1 MAYINN
7 YLEPIELAQGA
18 TSAAL
23 NLPDGEYRLTLSDAA
38 RANWEIVD
46 AVVTTGSATLTR
58 AREGTTD
65 QAWPAGSVIYCAV
78 TAEKLNELVATVQR
92 LDALL
97 GERTVTVDV
106 SAGETVAGFYMLND
120 VRQGSVTPSA
130 VNVPGFGDAELYT
143 VLANSGAGEFSIMFV
158 GEFDPAKLVHVEV
171 QGIGTFL
178 LSQAIDSYSEQ
189 GATGWAWATTNAG
202 EWLSAGDRT
211 VTFRFSY

>member
-46 AVVTTGSATLTR
+46 AIVTAGSATLTR

-65 QAWPAGSVIYCAV
+65 QGWPEGSVIYCAV
-78 TAEKLNELVATVQR
+78 TAGQLNDLLATVQR
-92 LDALL
+92 LDAALS
-97 GERTVTVDV
+97 ERVVTVGV
-106 SAGETVAGFYMLND
+106 SAGATVAGFYMLND
-120 VRQGSVTPSA
+120 VRQGTVTPSS

-143 VLANSGAGEFSIMFV
+143 VLANSGVGEFSIMFV

-189 GATGWAWATTNAG
+189 GATGWAWATANAG

-211 VTFRFSY
+211 VTFKFAY